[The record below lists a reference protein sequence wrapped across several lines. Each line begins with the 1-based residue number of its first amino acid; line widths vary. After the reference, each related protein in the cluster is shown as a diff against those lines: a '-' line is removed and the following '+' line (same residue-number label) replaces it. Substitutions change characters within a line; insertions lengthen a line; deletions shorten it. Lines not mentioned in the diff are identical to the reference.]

1 MQEENSQQKQE
12 DSRKRSLADTYEEFA
27 HGNGGDEAMYD
38 TKHGKA
44 WTPEEDHKILQLVE
58 IHGSRKSAWPVVA
71 EQLPGRTSSTCR
83 IRWWRYI
90 LPSLESH
97 GKMRIVFEINY
108 TILINV

>member
-1 MQEENSQQKQE
+1 MHEENSPQKPE
-12 DSRKRSLADTYEEFA
+12 DSRKRDLPDSYEGFV
-27 HGNGGDEAMYD
+27 HGNGADEAMFD

-71 EQLPGRTSSTCR
+71 EQLPGRTSNTCR

-90 LPSLESH
+90 LPLNQSNFYYY
-97 GKMRIVFEINY
+97 V
-108 TILINV
+108 